1 MMTYGMRRVLA
12 GWIAA
17 AAALAVGQLLAAGVG
32 RDSAPFYAVGSAIV
46 DRTPSGVREWV
57 ITNFGTDDKAFL
69 FACLA
74 VVVAVLSAVAGVV
87 EQGSRPIGSAIIV
100 GFAVFGA
107 VAAMSRP
114 TSTGAFVW
122 PSLVG
127 GVVGVL
133 VLRLLLGYRPAAG
146 FVEPGD
152 TDVGRRRFF
161 AAAAVLAVGS
171 VGVYAL
177 GRKLV
182 DRSAELAAD
191 RRSLR
196 LPVPQ
201 SAAPPIPPDVN
212 VRGAVPYIT
221 DNGDFYRID
230 TALQVPQLTTGEWR
244 LKIHGMVDRPRTIT
258 WNDLVSMAAVQ
269 RAVTLT
275 CVSNEVGGDLIGNAV
290 WTGIPIKPILDSVGV
305 QPGADML
312 LSRSVDGWTAGTP
325 ISVLT
330 DGRDAI
336 LAVAM
341 NGQPLPTAHGYPV
354 RQVVPG
360 LYGYVSATKW
370 VTDWEITRF
379 DKATAYWTDRGW
391 SALGPIKTGCRIDS
405 PSSGARIG
413 TGTQVIAGTAW
424 AQHRG
429 IKTVEVQI
437 DNGPWQTAN
446 LAPEYSIDT
455 WRQWWLPWQAEKGT
469 HTITARATDGTGVTQ
484 TSETADPVP
493 DGATG
498 YPKKVVRVDGSG

>member
-1 MMTYGMRRVLA
+1 MRRVLA

-17 AAALAVGQLLAAGVG
+17 AAALAIGQLLAAGAG
-32 RDSAPFYAVGSAIV
+32 RDSAPFYAVGSAVV
-46 DRTPSGVREWV
+46 DHTPSGVREWV
-57 ITNFGTDDKAFL
+57 ITNFGTDDKTFL
-69 FACLA
+69 FTCLA
-74 VVVAVLSAVAGVV
+74 VLIAILSAVAGLV
-87 EQGSRPIGSAIIV
+87 ERGNRPIGSAIIGV
-100 GFAVFGA
+100 FAVFG
-107 VAAMSRP
+107 VVTAMARP
-114 TSTGAFVW
+114 TATDAFVW

-133 VLRLLLGYRPAAG
+133 VLRLLLGYRPLAG
-146 FVEPGD
+146 VVESDGG
-152 TDVGRRRFF
+152 TDVSRRRFL
-161 AAAAVLAVGS
+161 AAAAVLAAASAGA
-171 VGVYAL
+171 YAW

-191 RRSLR
+191 RRTLR

-201 SAAPPIPPDVN
+201 SPAPPIPPDIN

-221 DNGDFYRID
+221 GNGDFYRID
-230 TALQVPQLTTGEWR
+230 TALQVPQMTTDEWR
-244 LKIHGMVDRPRTIT
+244 LKIHGMVDRPRTLT

-275 CVSNEVGGDLIGNAV
+275 CVSNEVGGDLISNAV
-290 WTGIPIKPILDSVGV
+290 WTGIPIKPILDSIGM
-305 QPGADML
+305 QPEADML
-312 LSRSVDGWTAGTP
+312 LSRSIDGWTAGTP
-325 ISVLT
+325 ISALS

-336 LAVAM
+336 LAVSM
-341 NGQPLPTAHGYPV
+341 NGQPLPTEHGYPV

-405 PSSGARIG
+405 PSSGARMDAC
-413 TGTQVIAGTAW
+413 TQVIAGTAW

-429 IKTVEVQI
+429 IKTVEVQV
-437 DNGPWQTAN
+437 DGGPWQTAN

-455 WRQWWLPWQAEKGT
+455 WRQWWLPWQADKGT
-469 HTITARATDGTGVTQ
+469 HTIVARATDGTGATQ
-484 TSETADPVP
+484 TSQTADPVP
-493 DGATG
+493 DGASG
-498 YPKKVVRVDGSG
+498 YPKKVVRVNA

>member
-1 MMTYGMRRVLA
+1 
-12 GWIAA
+12 
-17 AAALAVGQLLAAGVG
+17 
-32 RDSAPFYAVGSAIV
+32 
-46 DRTPSGVREWV
+46 
-57 ITNFGTDDKAFL
+57 
-69 FACLA
+69 
-74 VVVAVLSAVAGVV
+74 
-87 EQGSRPIGSAIIV
+87 
-100 GFAVFGA
+100 
-107 VAAMSRP
+107 
-114 TSTGAFVW
+114 
-122 PSLVG
+122 
-127 GVVGVL
+127 
-133 VLRLLLGYRPAAG
+133 
-146 FVEPGD
+146 
-152 TDVGRRRFF
+152 
-161 AAAAVLAVGS
+161 
-171 VGVYAL
+171 
-177 GRKLV
+177 
-182 DRSAELAAD
+182 LAAD

-212 VRGAVPYIT
+212 VRGAVPYVT

-391 SALGPIKTGCRIDS
+391 SALGPIKTGCRIDL